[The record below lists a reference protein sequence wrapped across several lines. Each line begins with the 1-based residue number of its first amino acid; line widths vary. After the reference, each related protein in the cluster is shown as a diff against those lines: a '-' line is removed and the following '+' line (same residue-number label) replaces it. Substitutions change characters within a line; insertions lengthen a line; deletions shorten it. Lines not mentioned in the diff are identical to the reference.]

1 MTPEQKLSLHALDLT
16 QSSPRS
22 PREMLGGLVI
32 AARTLDKG
40 RAFLLEQNG
49 EYNFGGLLDMYLL
62 DFVGLTLDQFREQI
76 STGASDDEMAI
87 WLEKQTSNKESIEI
101 IRWNNQMRDKRLSE
115 LPDKSQMFLE
125 EYVPRV
131 IPANR
136 RVYCWFDVYDIE
148 EGRI

>member
-62 DFVGLTLDQFREQI
+62 DFIGLTLDQFREQI

-87 WLEKQTSNKESIEI
+87 WLKKQTSNKEAIEI

-131 IPANR
+131 IPVNR

>member
-1 MTPEQKLSLHALDLT
+1 MTPEQKLSLHALDLPH
-16 QSSPRS
+16 SSPRS

-87 WLEKQTSNKESIEI
+87 WLKKQTSNKESIEI

-115 LPDKSQMFLE
+115 LPDKSQMYLE

-131 IPANR
+131 IPVNR